1 MAKLPYPP
9 QPAVLRGIAPAWFQ
23 VSAGTL
29 LWRIYFRAGAHPGVW
44 NAFREFGP
52 IRSARF
58 DHHPL
63 PPRVQDRRILYGATE
78 IQTCLAE
85 VFQEGRHVDRA
96 FREPW
101 LVGFE
106 VTRDL
111 RLLDLSGVWP
121 TRAGASMNINS
132 GPRDRARAWSAC
144 IHEAYP
150 AAEGLWYASSMH
162 ANRPAVALY
171 ERAQDALPGRP
182 TAHRALADPI
192 LLVPLQRAAADLGYA
207 LT

>member
-1 MAKLPYPP
+1 MAKLPRPP
-9 QPAVLRGIAPAWFQ
+9 PPAVLRGVAPSSFHLR
-23 VSAGTL
+23 AGTL
-29 LWRIYFRAGAHPGVW
+29 LWRIYFRAGTHPSVW
-44 NAFREFGP
+44 NGFRDFGP
-52 IRSARF
+52 LRSARF
-58 DHHPL
+58 DHHLP

-96 FREPW
+96 FRAPW

-111 RLLDLSGVWP
+111 QLLDLSGVWP
-121 TRAGASMNINS
+121 TRAGASMNIDS

-144 IHEAYP
+144 IYEAYP
-150 AAEGLWYASSMH
+150 EAEGLWYASPMH
-162 ANRPAVALY
+162 ANRPVVALY
-171 ERAQDALPGRP
+171 ERAEDALPVRP
-182 TAHRALADPI
+182 AAHRALADPTV
-192 LLVPLQRAAADLGYA
+192 LLPLQRAAADLGYP